1 MKIGPALAM
10 VALIFVGIWL
20 VLQPTLARRDS
31 DLAVRI
37 GAVQLNVRDYQD
49 GTYEFVS
56 PAALARLGRIDA
68 EHYLAELARQQ
79 TLWNERPAL
88 ERTLMGFFNITE
100 WSNLAWVLLGLTGQ
114 SAFFLRMFIQWVV
127 SEKRGRS
134 EVPEIFWWLS
144 FVGGAMMFVY
154 FVWRVDFVGVIGQ
167 SSGVVIYARNLRL
180 IHKNRHRNGYAAP
193 ISADPEPGETR
204 FPAPSDDQER

>member
-1 MKIGPALAM
+1 MKLGPALAM
-10 VALIFVGIWL
+10 VGLIFVGIWL
-20 VLQPTLARRDS
+20 VLQPTLSRRGS
-31 DLAVRI
+31 DFAVRV
-37 GAVQLNVRDYQD
+37 GAVQLNVRDFED

-56 PAALARLGRIDA
+56 PPSVAVLGRIDA
-68 EHYLAELARQQ
+68 ERFMGAVSEQRA
-79 TLWNERPAL
+79 LWNARPAF

-100 WSNLAWVLLGLTGQ
+100 WSNLAWVILGLTGQ
-114 SAFFLRMFIQWVV
+114 AAFFFRMFIQWVV
-127 SEKRGRS
+127 SEKRQRS

-144 FVGGAMMFVY
+144 FVGGALMFTY

-180 IHKNRHRNGYAAP
+180 IHKQRRRDRRDML

-204 FPAPSDDQER
+204 FPAPSDAQ

>member
-10 VALIFVGIWL
+10 VGLILVGVWL
-20 VLQPTLARRDS
+20 VLQPTLARKNS
-31 DLAVRI
+31 DFSIRI
-37 GAVQLNVRDYQD
+37 GAVQLNVREYDD

-56 PAALARLGRIDA
+56 PQSVASLGRLDGDRFA
-68 EHYLAELARQQ
+68 QVLSEQREK
-79 TLWNERPAL
+79 WNARPAF

-100 WSNLAWVLLGLTGQ
+100 WTNLTWVLLGLAGQ
-114 SAFFLRMFIQWVV
+114 SAFFFRMFIQWVV

-134 EVPEIFWWLS
+134 EVPEIFWWFSLA
-144 FVGGAMMFVY
+144 GGVMMFSY

-180 IHKNRHRNGYAAP
+180 IHKQRRREQRRTL

-204 FPAPSDDQER
+204 FPARTDAG